1 MENIGKCKLKVFFL
15 LLLFVCLFV
24 LFIKLL
30 SGSDI
35 VLCSDGNDPV
45 KREK

>member
-1 MENIGKCKLKVFFL
+1 MENIGKCKLKVFCCCCF
-15 LLLFVCLFV
+15 CLFV

-35 VLCSDGNDPV
+35 VLCSDVNDPV